1 MLKLFGGFRKKP
13 SVRTTRRI
21 FDAVS
26 IKAKLNPC
34 DAAAILQCERFLVD
48 EAPPLPLS
56 VCTHPHACECE
67 YEHFDDRRTA
77 KRRTWDQGSPP
88 VQFNDDIRH
97 GVGRRVTDG

>member
-56 VCTHPHACECE
+56 VCTHPHACECV
-67 YEHFDDRRTA
+67 YENFADRRTA
-77 KRRTWDQGSPP
+77 TRRVWDQGVSP
-88 VQFNDDIRH
+88 VHSANDVRQ